1 MTVARRKRH
10 APGRLDPRIG
20 LWLAQ
25 ADAVELGPA
34 LLVICLADQAVLAL
48 AEALRASTTV
58 FNLNDNAVVALRT
71 LT

>member
-1 MTVARRKRH
+1 
-10 APGRLDPRIG
+10 
-20 LWLAQ
+20 
-25 ADAVELGPA
+25 
-34 LLVICLADQAVLAL
+34 VICLADQAVLAL

>member
-1 MTVARRKRH
+1 
-10 APGRLDPRIG
+10 
-20 LWLAQ
+20 
-25 ADAVELGPA
+25 
-34 LLVICLADQAVLAL
+34 VIWLADQAVLAL